1 MRASVLLTVFL
12 LLGCNGGAEDPVARP
27 VSEAGERLYDVTG
40 TILSVDEEDNALR
53 IQHEAIPQF
62 MEAMTMDFTVRGADV
77 AELPKE
83 GSRVTAKLHVTDRSY
98 WITDVRKA
106 Q

>member
-1 MRASVLLTVFL
+1 MRAAALFTVFL
-12 LLGCNGGAEDPVARP
+12 LLGCNGDAEKPAARP
-27 VSEAGERLYDVTG
+27 VSEAGERLYALTG

-83 GSRVTAKLHVTDRSY
+83 GSRVTARLHVTERSF

-106 Q
+106 E